1 MQLVVARIG
10 RAHGIKGEVTV
21 EVRTDEPELRLG
33 PGAVL
38 ATDPASAGPLTI
50 ETGRVHSGRL
60 LLRFEGVRDRTG
72 AEALRNTLLIAEV
85 DPEELPEDPD
95 EYYDHQLIDLDVVT
109 ADGTEV
115 GRITEISHLP
125 SQDLFIVERPD
136 GSEVMIPFV
145 EEIVTEIDLE
155 EQRAVIDPPPGL
167 IDDSEAEIAS
177 RDATSEDDDAD
188 AARRRHD
195 LPRVPGTAE
204 RLARRQG
211 TRARAA
217 RRPRARPARLD
228 VRPAQHRRRHPV
240 RRRPRHGHEDRALG
254 RRAGRRPRRRLRGRA
269 RTAPSSSSPRPAAAP
284 SPRNSPSSSPS
295 GPG

>member
-38 ATDPASAGPLTI
+38 LTDPASTGPLTI

-60 LLRFEGVRDRTG
+60 LLRFEGVRDRNA

-85 DPEELPEDPD
+85 DPEELPEEED
-95 EYYDHQLIDLDVVT
+95 EYYDHQLMDLDVVT
-109 ADGTEV
+109 KDGVAV

-145 EEIVTEIDLE
+145 ETIVTEIDLT

-167 IDDSEAEIAS
+167 IDDRAEIAS
-177 RDATSEDDDAD
+177 ARDA
-188 AARRRHD
+188 
-195 LPRVPGTAE
+195 AE
-204 RLARRQG
+204 ESATG
-211 TRARAA
+211 SAG
-217 RRPRARPARLD
+217 PAGD
-228 VRPAQHRRRHPV
+228 EA
-240 RRRPRHGHEDRALG
+240 
-254 RRAGRRPRRRLRGRA
+254 
-269 RTAPSSSSPRPAAAP
+269 
-284 SPRNSPSSSPS
+284 
-295 GPG
+295 

>member
-38 ATDPASAGPLTI
+38 ATDPASTGPLTI

-60 LLRFEGVRDRTG
+60 LLRFEGVRDRTA
-72 AEALRNTLLIAEV
+72 AEALRNTILIAEV
-85 DPEELPEDPD
+85 DPDELPEDED
-95 EYYDHQLIDLDVVT
+95 EFYDHQLMDLDVVT
-109 ADGTEV
+109 TDGVEV

-155 EQRAVIDPPPGL
+155 EQRAIIDPPPGL
-167 IDDSEAEIAS
+167 IDDRAEIVS
-177 RDATSEDDDAD
+177 TRDDGPAENGEADD
-188 AARRRHD
+188 
-195 LPRVPGTAE
+195 GKAE
-204 RLARRQG
+204 NG
-211 TRARAA
+211 K
-217 RRPRARPARLD
+217 
-228 VRPAQHRRRHPV
+228 
-240 RRRPRHGHEDRALG
+240 
-254 RRAGRRPRRRLRGRA
+254 AGD
-269 RTAPSSSSPRPAAAP
+269 S
-284 SPRNSPSSSPS
+284 
-295 GPG
+295 